1 MKFKDEIIYWGDISI
16 VALEAIMSQ
25 QGDSESIQYQ
35 NVRKATEDI
44 ISFMR
49 KNGLTKDVLQSSISK
64 FLEVRQA
71 FAISEFS
78 STAPVEFVPATLVA
92 MCIKNTVDEEISDEV
107 FGELIAEA
115 YGYLSNYNFK

>member
-1 MKFKDEIIYWGDISI
+1 MNFKDEIVYWSDISI
-16 VALEAIMSQ
+16 VALESIMAQ
-25 QGDSESIQYQ
+25 QGEIHSIQYQ

-49 KNGLTKDVLQSSISK
+49 NNGLTKDVFQSSISK

-71 FAISEFS
+71 FASSEFS

-92 MCIKNTVDEEISDEV
+92 MCIKNTVDEELSDEV